1 MDREEV
7 MDTDTFE
14 VKYPGDD
21 CELDQDEEYFLL
33 VTEDG
38 TQRLRIHDYDKVYKI
53 PGLYEEVVY
62 DHLKCDSPRMV
73 CTLLAQEIKTAGDST
88 GELRALDFGAGNG
101 IVGEYL
107 ADKFDCKP
115 LVGLD
120 IIPEARDATY
130 RDRPEIY
137 DAYYIMDLAEPSEK
151 DLQRLDKWN
160 FNALLTVAALGYGDI
175 PTQGFI
181 NAFNLVEKGGWIA
194 FNIKDR
200 FMSDEDD
207 TGYHDTLNAMM
218 GDSFEAL
225 KIQNYC
231 HRLSMSGDPLHYYAV
246 VGRKTGEIT
255 LT

>member
-1 MDREEV
+1 MK
-7 MDTDTFE
+7 TD
-14 VKYPGDD
+14 KYRVVYPEND
-21 CELDQDEEYFLL
+21 CDLDQNEEFFTV

-38 TQRLRIHDYDKVYKI
+38 SKRLRIHDYDKVYKI

-62 DHLKCDSPRMV
+62 DHLKCDSPRTV
-73 CTLLAQEIKTAGDST
+73 CALLEQQIQSAAGPID
-88 GELRALDFGAGNG
+88 ELRALDFGAGNG
-101 IVGEYL
+101 MSGECL
-107 ADKFDCKP
+107 ADTLDCNA

-120 IIPEARDATY
+120 IVPEARDAAR

-137 DAYYIMDLAEPSEK
+137 NAYYIMDLSDPSDN
-151 DLQRLDKWN
+151 DLQTLSKWN

-200 FMSDEDD
+200 FMSDADD
-207 TGYHDTLNAMM
+207 TGYHDTLKAIM

-225 KIQNYC
+225 KIRHYR

-246 VGRKTGEIT
+246 VGRKKGEISPA
-255 LT
+255 